1 MASLNDWTLDQLVAA
16 VGAYRMM
23 QGRAAQGHAVN
34 KAQVYRELAE
44 QHGRTPK
51 AWEYRMQNISHVLK
65 QLEQPWLSGLRPA
78 ANVGPEVTGQ
88 LIKLLRT
95 MPPPNIANATVTVTT
110 GETRARLQEQ
120 RRYAEESLAF
130 SPSDAEDQRRKVL
143 ATIVRRQ
150 GQESF
155 RAALLQAYSG
165 RCAMTGCEVVDVLE
179 AAHVYPYQGAAT
191 NSLSNGLLLRADV
204 HTLFD
209 LYLISVE
216 PEAKIVRAAPTLR
229 ATEYWRLEGSKVTQP
244 IEEHLAVS
252 VELLQWHRS
261 QCEW

>member
-1 MASLNDWTLDQLVAA
+1 MAGLSDWTQDQLVAA

-23 QGRAAQGHAVN
+23 QQRAAQGLALN

-44 QHGRTPK
+44 EHGRTPK
-51 AWEYRMQNISHVLK
+51 AWEYRMQNISHVLD
-65 QLEQPWLSGLRPA
+65 QLQQPWLSGLRPA

-88 LIKLLRT
+88 LIKLLGGT
-95 MPPPNIANATVTVTT
+95 SPAETLTATT
-110 GETRARLQEQ
+110 GDTRTQLLAE
-120 RRYAEESLAF
+120 RRYAEELLAF
-130 SPSDAEDQRRKVL
+130 SPADAEDQRRKVL

-150 GQESF
+150 GQASF
-155 RAALLQAYSG
+155 RAALLEAYSG
-165 RCAMTGCEVVDVLE
+165 RCAMTGCNVLDVLE

-191 NSLSNGLLLRADV
+191 NSLTNGLLLRADV

-216 PEAKIVRAAPTLR
+216 PETKIVQTAPALR
-229 ATEYWRLEGSKVTQP
+229 DTEYGRLGGIELGKP
-244 IEEHLAVS
+244 ISQHLAVS
-252 VELLQWHRS
+252 VELLAWHRT